1 MFHGALEI
9 KRKGEKEREDSA
21 ETQRWGKSEGRRVE
35 RQEVHDLS
43 ALKT

>member
-21 ETQRWGKSEGRRVE
+21 ETQRREKVKKEE
-35 RQEVHDLS
+35 
-43 ALKT
+43 

>member
-9 KRKGEKEREDSA
+9 KRKGEKKREDST
-21 ETQRWGKSEGRRVE
+21 ETQRRGKSEGGRIG